1 VKFEATR
8 RDCTAR
14 IGKLDI
20 GKDEIL
26 TPGILWYSS
35 DRIKAPSFASF
46 FLSGGGGGVG
56 KGDSNYISSS
66 GSFFHPRDAE
76 GEAVIPPSFVMPYA
90 FPSEMHSESADWN
103 EKHASSI
110 QVISGRALDKI
121 SGDAT
126 IYVLSNARELF
137 SNPRNF
143 ARAVTAVREAI
154 GYQKVLYAPGLGEP
168 SHLAMLSYMTVDM
181 FDSISLVENARRGVF
196 LFAEGKVD
204 SGSMDEMQCSCPSCL
219 EGDRSFSGILSHNYH
234 AAFSEIRRV
243 RNAIRNGELRNLVE
257 TRASSQPEIASMLR
271 ILDGEYYE
279 FQERRYPSVGGRV
292 VASPLSLDRP
302 DIERFRRRVVGRY
315 ARPDSAK
322 ILVLLP
328 CSARKPYSFSRSHR
342 IFRRAIESCGNPE
355 VVHRVVVTSPLGI
368 VPIELEMAY
377 PAAHYDIS
385 VTGEWSHEE
394 QEMVRSQLDAYLKK
408 NRYDIVIDHLPD
420 EISSFIDVDGTRTC
434 DGHPTSPSS
443 MDGLSSVLG
452 KESAGYERISPNK
465 RKFEDVKSLVSY
477 QFGDS
482 SIIDGCTVRG
492 KYPNYKIFCDGRQ
505 IGMVVGSRGLVS
517 LTLEGGRRLAET
529 GSYRV
534 EIDDFIPR
542 GSIFA
547 VGVTDADKNI
557 RCGDEVVVLHDGD
570 VRAVGVAAMGGEEMV
585 ASKSGEAVK
594 VRHHKK

>member
-1 VKFEATR
+1 
-8 RDCTAR
+8 
-14 IGKLDI
+14 
-20 GKDEIL
+20 
-26 TPGILWYSS
+26 
-35 DRIKAPSFASF
+35 
-46 FLSGGGGGVG
+46 
-56 KGDSNYISSS
+56 
-66 GSFFHPRDAE
+66 
-76 GEAVIPPSFVMPYA
+76 M
-90 FPSEMHSESADWN
+90 
-103 EKHASSI
+103 
-110 QVISGRALDKI
+110 
-121 SGDAT
+121 
-126 IYVLSNARELF
+126 
-137 SNPRNF
+137 
-143 ARAVTAVREAI
+143 
-154 GYQKVLYAPGLGEP
+154 
-168 SHLAMLSYMTVDM
+168 
-181 FDSISLVENARRGVF
+181 
-196 LFAEGKVD
+196 
-204 SGSMDEMQCSCPSCL
+204 
-219 EGDRSFSGILSHNYH
+219 
-234 AAFSEIRRV
+234 
-243 RNAIRNGELRNLVE
+243 
-257 TRASSQPEIASMLR
+257 
-271 ILDGEYYE
+271 
-279 FQERRYPSVGGRV
+279 
-292 VASPLSLDRP
+292 ASPLSLDRP

-385 VTGEWSHEE
+385 VTGKWSHEE
-394 QEMVRSQLDAYLKK
+394 QEMVRSQLDAYLEK

-534 EIDDFIPR
+534 EIDDFIPK

>member
-1 VKFEATR
+1 VKFEVVK
-8 RDCTAR
+8 RDCTTR

-20 GKDEIL
+20 REDEIL
-26 TPGILWYSS
+26 TPDILWYSS
-35 DRIKAPSFASF
+35 SRIKAPSFATVL
-46 FLSGGGGGVG
+46 LSH
-56 KGDSNYISSS
+56 KGDKDGKRVTISPS
-66 GSFFHPRDAE
+66 GSFFYPGSMV

-90 FPSEMHSESADWN
+90 FPPEMHSEAADWN
-103 EKHASSI
+103 REHASSI
-110 QVISGRALDKI
+110 QLISGRALDKI
-121 SGDAT
+121 SEDAT
-126 IYVLSNARELF
+126 IYILSNARELF

-143 ARAVTAVREAI
+143 VKAVTDVRKAI

-168 SHLAMLSYMTVDM
+168 SHLAMLSYLTIDM
-181 FDSISLVENARRGVF
+181 FDSIPLVENARKGIF
-196 LFAEGKVD
+196 LFAEGKFD
-204 SGSMDEMQCSCPSCL
+204 SGSMEEMQCSCPSCL

-234 AAFSEIRRV
+234 AAFSEIRRI

-257 TRASSQPEIASMLR
+257 SRASSQPEIASMLR

-279 FQERRYPSVGGRV
+279 FQERRYPSVGRRV

-302 DIERFRRRVVGRY
+302 DIERFRRMVLERY
-315 ARPDSAK
+315 AKPDAAK

-355 VVHRVVVTSPLGI
+355 VVHRVVVTSPLGV

-385 VTGEWSHEE
+385 VTGKWSHEE
-394 QEMVRSQLDAYLKK
+394 QEMVKGQLGAYLEK
-408 NRYDIVIDHLPD
+408 NRYDVVIDHLPG
-420 EISSFIDVDGTRTC
+420 EISSFIDVDGIRTC
-434 DGHPTSPSS
+434 DGHPTSATSI
-443 MDGLSSVLG
+443 GNLSSVLK
-452 KESAGYERISPNK
+452 KEAAGYEKVPGNA

-477 QFGDS
+477 QFGDTGF
-482 SIIDGCTVRG
+482 IDGC
-492 KYPNYKIFCDGRQ
+492 
-505 IGMVVGSRGLVS
+505 
-517 LTLEGGRRLAET
+517 GRRLAET
-529 GSYRV
+529 GMYCV

-547 VGVTDADKNI
+547 VGVTDADGNI